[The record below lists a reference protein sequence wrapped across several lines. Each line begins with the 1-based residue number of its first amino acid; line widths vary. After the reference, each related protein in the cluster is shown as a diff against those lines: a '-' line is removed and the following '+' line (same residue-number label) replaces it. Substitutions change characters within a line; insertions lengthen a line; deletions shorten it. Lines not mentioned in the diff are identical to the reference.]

1 MMKVNKLAMIMAVA
15 TLGMSAVASAQS
27 VQPADANSMAAGS
40 NQGPK
45 TRAQV
50 REELAQARMN
60 GTIPRFGNP
69 DPYGPGGTPNF
80 TRH

>member
-1 MMKVNKLAMIMAVA
+1 MKVSKLMMVMAVA
-15 TLGMSAVASAQS
+15 ALGMSTLSSAQS
-27 VQPADANSMAAGS
+27 VQPADASPMAAGS

-45 TRAQV
+45 TREEV
-50 REELAQARMN
+50 REELAQARMS

-69 DPYGPGGTPNF
+69 DPYGPGGTPTF